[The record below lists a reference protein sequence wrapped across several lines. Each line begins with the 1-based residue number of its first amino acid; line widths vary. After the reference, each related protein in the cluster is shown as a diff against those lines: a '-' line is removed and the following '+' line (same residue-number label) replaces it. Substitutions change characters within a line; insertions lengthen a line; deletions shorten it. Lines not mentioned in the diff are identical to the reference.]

1 LGTIKVD
8 TYLATGAGI
17 LEALKV
23 DIPKASVDL
32 DRAAVVAG
40 SLKGLHRRV
49 DPQVDNTVVG

>member
-1 LGTIKVD
+1 VD